1 MKRMVKSIFI
11 SFYLISFYIFLTYSQ
26 TVIPQKDGDL
36 YSLQLT
42 DIYFEV
48 DASFGG
54 RIKSFMYNDN
64 EILMTDY
71 STDYLTG
78 SILWHSPQ
86 SEWGWPPS
94 TTLDSDPYSDS
105 IVDNKIVLESDED
118 NDFNLAFKKIYCA
131 NEGDNFVSIEYRII
145 NKGTSETEKAA
156 WEVTRVPAGGITF
169 FPMGDG
175 SITGGLASFVEIVDG
190 IAWYEYSTND
200 DANNKFFSDGSYGW
214 FAHVNDDNI
223 LFIKEFD
230 DVQANSQAPGEAEIE
245 LWLNGDRVYIEIE
258 NQSEYKAISA
268 GDSLIYNVKWHLVSI
283 PETVDI
289 SVGSEDLV
297 EYVDQILGGGH
308 INPPESIK
316 ENNINWNELFIYQNL
331 LSKTIYFENVPS
343 GIYNIEIFNIIG
355 NRVLRN
361 QISSDKNLIS
371 VESLKSGAYVY
382 IVKNKSILNTG
393 KLIIR

>member
-1 MKRMVKSIFI
+1 MKRLEKCLFLSSCIVTFYTFSIH
-11 SFYLISFYIFLTYSQ
+11 SQ
-26 TVIPQKDGDL
+26 TIVPGNDGDL
-36 YSLQLT
+36 YFLQLT

-48 DASFGG
+48 DAGFGG
-54 RIKSFMYNDN
+54 RITSFMYNDN

-94 TTLDSDPYSDS
+94 TTLDSDPYSVS

-118 NDFNLAFKKIYCA
+118 NDFNLVFKKIYYA
-131 NEGDNFVSIEYRII
+131 NDGDNYISIEYRII

-175 SITGGLASFVEIVDG
+175 SLTGVLATSVEIIDG
-190 IAWYEYSTND
+190 VAWYEYSTND
-200 DANNKFFSDGSYGW
+200 NANNKFFSDGSYGW
-214 FAHVNDDNI
+214 FAHANNDNI

-230 DVQANSQAPGEAEIE
+230 DVPANNQAPGEAEIE

-258 NQSEYKAISA
+258 NQSEYKTIPA
-268 GDSLIYNVKWHLVSI
+268 GDSLIYNVKWYLVSI
-283 PETVDI
+283 PEIIDV

-297 EYVDQILGGGH
+297 GYVDLILGGGH
-308 INPPESIK
+308 IDPPESIA
-316 ENNINWNELFIYQNL
+316 ENNISGNELFIYHNL
-331 LSKTIYFENVPS
+331 LSKTIHFENIPS
-343 GIYNIEIFNIIG
+343 GIYNIEIFDITGKSVI
-355 NRVLRN
+355 RN
-361 QISSDKNLIS
+361 QISSDMNFIS
-371 VESLKSGAYVY
+371 VENLKSGAYVY
-382 IVKNKSILNTG
+382 VIKNKDILNSG